1 MLSEL
6 SRQDYLDF
14 ICLQETIVS
23 EDQTQEKLADKW
35 NGPSFWSPAIGR
47 REGVAILVSPRQC
60 ENVSVWQRDCEGR
73 LLSPL
78 ITNNNI
84 RIKLV
89 SIYAPTYPAER
100 GAFFQSLEP
109 YFFRNSRVIL
119 SRDFNC
125 LDSALDKMGRS
136 IVTDSRL
143 TDLKRVNFLRDAWR
157 LKHSKERQYT

>member
-1 MLSEL
+1 M
-6 SRQDYLDF
+6 
-14 ICLQETIVS
+14 
-23 EDQTQEKLADKW
+23 
-35 NGPSFWSPAIGR
+35 
-47 REGVAILVSPRQC
+47 AILVSPRQC

-73 LLSPL
+73 LLSLL

-89 SIYAPTYPAER
+89 NIYAPTYPAER

-119 SRDFNC
+119 SGAFNC

-143 TDLKRVNFLRDAWR
+143 TDLKTVNFLRDAWR